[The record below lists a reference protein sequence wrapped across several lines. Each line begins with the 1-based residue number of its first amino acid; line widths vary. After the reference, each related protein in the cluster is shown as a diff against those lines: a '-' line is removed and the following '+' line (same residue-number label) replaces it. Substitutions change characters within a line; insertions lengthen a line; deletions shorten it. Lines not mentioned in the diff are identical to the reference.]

1 VVLKMIREE
10 KYMKAALK
18 EADKALAIDEVPIG
32 CVIVKDDHIISRGF
46 NRRETTNDPTAHAE
60 IIAIRKASQKLKN
73 WRLEDCELF
82 VTIEPCIMCSGAIIQ
97 SRISHV
103 YFGARDIKGGGLGTS
118 IDVLKAQNINHHP
131 LVTGQILEKD
141 CSDKIKKYFQ
151 KKREK
156 KDE

>member
-1 VVLKMIREE
+1 MTREE

-18 EADKALAIDEVPIG
+18 EADKALAVDEVPIG
-32 CVIVKDDHIISRGF
+32 CVIVKDNHIVSRGF
-46 NRRETTNDPTAHAE
+46 NKREITNDPTAHAE

-73 WRLEDCELF
+73 WRLEGCELF

-97 SRISHV
+97 SRIAHV
-103 YFGARDIKGGGLGTS
+103 YFGACDIKGGGLGTS

-131 LVTGQILEKD
+131 LVTGHILEKD

-156 KDE
+156 KDD

>member
-1 VVLKMIREE
+1 MIREE
-10 KYMKAALK
+10 KYMRAALR

-97 SRISHV
+97 SRISRV
-103 YFGARDIKGGGLGTS
+103 YFGACDIKGGGLGTS

-141 CSDKIKKYFQ
+141 CADKIKKYFQ